1 MVKVCPAPVVEVF
14 LGFGRASLKGW
25 RWKVMKETG
34 FGGSR
39 SLDYVLKISFLVTGD
54 VP

>member
-1 MVKVCPAPVVEVF
+1 MVKVCPTPVVEVF
-14 LGFGRASLKGW
+14 LGFNGASLEGW

-34 FGGSR
+34 FGRSR
-39 SLDYVLKISFLVTGD
+39 SLDHVLKIPFLVTCD